1 VGAASFGPAP
11 ANPENGARPD
21 ERAGITAGAP
31 TVKSPELPRDDI
43 ERRLITLLGPV
54 PVSVDEL
61 ARASE
66 APAREVRTVL
76 LGLKLA
82 GRIEWHGGDL
92 VSSLPASR
100 PRANDHE
107 E

>member
-1 VGAASFGPAP
+1 MGAAPFGPAP
-11 ANPENGARPD
+11 ARPD
-21 ERAGITAGAP
+21 DGAP
-31 TVKSPELPRDDI
+31 PAESGGAAVESPVVKPRERPRYDI
-43 ERRLITLLGPV
+43 ERRLVALLGPV

-92 VSSLPASR
+92 VSSLPASW
-100 PRANDHE
+100 PPANDHE

>member
-1 VGAASFGPAP
+1 
-11 ANPENGARPD
+11 
-21 ERAGITAGAP
+21 
-31 TVKSPELPRDDI
+31 
-43 ERRLITLLGPV
+43 V

-82 GRIEWHGGDL
+82 GRIEWQGGDL
-92 VSSLPASR
+92 ISSLPESW
-100 PRANDHE
+100 PRANDRE

>member
-1 VGAASFGPAP
+1 QDG
-11 ANPENGARPD
+11 
-21 ERAGITAGAP
+21 
-31 TVKSPELPRDDI
+31 I
-43 ERRLITLLGPV
+43 ERRLVALLGPV

-92 VSSLPASR
+92 VSALPASWPR
-100 PRANDHE
+100 PVDHE
-107 E
+107 TD

>member
-1 VGAASFGPAP
+1 MKPDDGAPPPQTDGAAAAP
-11 ANPENGARPD
+11 VVKPPGRPR
-21 ERAGITAGAP
+21 E
-31 TVKSPELPRDDI
+31 DI
-43 ERRLITLLGPV
+43 ERRLIALLGPV

-61 ARASE
+61 ARAAE
-66 APAREVRTVL
+66 APAREVRAVL

-92 VSSLPASR
+92 VSSLPASWL
-100 PRANDHE
+100 RANGRE

>member
-1 VGAASFGPAP
+1 MAVKQNLKCPGSDIFAAQEPQPVEAL
-11 ANPENGARPD
+11 AA
-21 ERAGITAGAP
+21 A
-31 TVKSPELPRDDI
+31 
-43 ERRLITLLGPV
+43 LLGPV

-100 PRANDHE
+100 PRAADHAE
-107 E
+107 

>member
-1 VGAASFGPAP
+1 LPPEGPR
-11 ANPENGARPD
+11 E
-21 ERAGITAGAP
+21 
-31 TVKSPELPRDDI
+31 DI
-43 ERRLITLLGPV
+43 ERRLIALLGPV

-92 VSSLPASR
+92 ISSLPESWS
-100 PRANDHE
+100 RANDHE